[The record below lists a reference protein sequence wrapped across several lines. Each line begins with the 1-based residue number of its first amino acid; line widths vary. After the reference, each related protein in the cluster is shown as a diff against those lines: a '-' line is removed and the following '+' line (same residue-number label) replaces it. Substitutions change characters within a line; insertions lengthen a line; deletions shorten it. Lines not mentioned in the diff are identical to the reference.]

1 MLNCYFYAR
10 HKLKLVKICNLS
22 VVYITIANCASIP
35 ACDQRER
42 ADNGAIATPY
52 RARAT
57 RGSVGE
63 SERGGSRASK
73 ARVRAKRGCEQSE
86 GADIGAVATP
96 YRARATRGSVGGSER
111 GGSRASGVNAV
122 SGYVKHTAFYSLS
135 IKNFVRFGPTFL

>member
-10 HKLKLVKICNLS
+10 HKLKLVKICNIS
-22 VVYITIANCASIP
+22 VVYITISNCASVS

-42 ADNGAIATPY
+42 ADNRAIATPY

-57 RGSVGE
+57 LGSVGE
-63 SERGGSRASK
+63 SER
-73 ARVRAKRGCEQSE
+73 
-86 GADIGAVATP
+86 
-96 YRARATRGSVGGSER
+96 GGSER

>member
-1 MLNCYFYAR
+1 MKRAWR
-10 HKLKLVKICNLS
+10 SRAS
-22 VVYITIANCASIP
+22 VP

-63 SERGGSRASK
+63 SERGGSRAS
-73 ARVRAKRGCEQSE
+73 
-86 GADIGAVATP
+86 
-96 YRARATRGSVGGSER
+96 
-111 GGSRASGVNAV
+111 GVNAV
-122 SGYVKHTAFYSLS
+122 SGYVKHTVFYSLS

>member
-1 MLNCYFYAR
+1 MIFKKSSKKIHFNKISAQKSSGLIYFLLNCYFYAR

-57 RGSVGE
+57 LGSVGE

-73 ARVRAKRGCEQSE
+73 VNERQAMSRRSRGGARASVAEAVRAE
-86 GADIGAVATP
+86 
-96 YRARATRGSVGGSER
+96 
-111 GGSRASGVNAV
+111 
-122 SGYVKHTAFYSLS
+122 
-135 IKNFVRFGPTFL
+135 